1 MNDEPHSMRLIVNG
15 QVNQVSVDPGKPL
28 VDLLRDDLQLR
39 GTHVG
44 CRNGDCGAC
53 TVLIDGTPY
62 KSCLVPSHRA
72 AGCAVETLEGLAPE
86 GKLHPVQKIFWESNA
101 FQCGFCLSG
110 NILCTV
116 ALLRNK
122 PEAGLADV
130 KEALAGNLC
139 RCTGYQ
145 QIMAAA
151 MTACDHARQTSH
163 PADEDPPIDPSSAPM
178 RAA

>member
-1 MNDEPHSMRLIVNG
+1 MSDDQYVLRLTVNG
-15 QVNQVSVDPGKPL
+15 TAHAVPAEPGKPL
-28 VDLLRDDLQLR
+28 VDFLRDDLQLR

-53 TVLIDGTPY
+53 TVLIDGKPY

-72 AGCAVETLEGLAPE
+72 DGCQVETLEGLAKDRE
-86 GKLHPVQKIFWESNA
+86 LHPVQRIFWESNA

-110 NILCTV
+110 NVLCTV

-122 PEAGLADV
+122 PDASLGEV

-145 QIMAAA
+145 QIVAAA
-151 MTACDHARQTSH
+151 MTARDCASQDAALTGT
-163 PADEDPPIDPSSAPM
+163 EDGEA
-178 RAA
+178 

>member
-1 MNDEPHSMRLIVNG
+1 MTDAPHSMHLTVNG
-15 QVNQVSVDPGKPL
+15 RVEEVSVDPGKPL

-62 KSCLVPSHRA
+62 KSCLMPSHRA

-86 GKLHPVQKIFWESNA
+86 GELHPVQKIFWESNA

-151 MTACDHARQTSH
+151 MTACDHSRQTSQA
-163 PADEDPPIDPSSAPM
+163 ADEGSRTDPSAALM